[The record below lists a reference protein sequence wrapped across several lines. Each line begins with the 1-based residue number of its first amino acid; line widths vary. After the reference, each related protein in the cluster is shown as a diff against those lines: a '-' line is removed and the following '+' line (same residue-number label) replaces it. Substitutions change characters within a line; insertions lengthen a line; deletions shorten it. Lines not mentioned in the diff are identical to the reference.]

1 MDSDIEDA
9 IIIAAGNG
17 TRMLPASLY
26 TPKEFLPLVDI
37 PAIHHLIWE
46 VIEAG
51 IKRIHIVISD
61 DKLIFVE
68 RLASRGK
75 ELSASGIRP
84 GLGEGILSP
93 IPEGVQLIT
102 HIQEEQN
109 GVGGAIRCS
118 LDGIR
123 GGCLV
128 LLGDNIMIQKGPCN
142 YSRREI
148 SFGSRASLE
157 LVEKYGEEQM
167 PVAGIYTVP
176 EESVSEYGVVGQS
189 GSKIVQIIEK
199 PAVSEAPSNYV
210 LCGRYVFPPGLIE
223 ILDKAHISSMGNL
236 QSIGMLLEY
245 ANGIGLEG
253 VVLDEYN
260 WYDFGNPIDWMNAQI
275 DHLSSRVDLER

>member
-46 VIEAG
+46 VMEAG

-68 RLASRGK
+68 RLVSRGK

-84 GLGEGILSP
+84 GLGEGVLSP

-142 YSRREI
+142 YSRRGI

-157 LVEKYGEEQM
+157 LVEKYEEEQV

-199 PAVSEAPSNYV
+199 PAVSEAPSNRV

-275 DHLSSRVDLER
+275 DHLSSRVDLEG